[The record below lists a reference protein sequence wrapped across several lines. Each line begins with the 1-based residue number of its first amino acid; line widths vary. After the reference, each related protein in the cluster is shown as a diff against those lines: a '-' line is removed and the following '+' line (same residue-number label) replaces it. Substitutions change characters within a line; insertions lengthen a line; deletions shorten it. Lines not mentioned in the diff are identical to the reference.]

1 MAAVKTI
8 DTGVFSIA
16 YLEYGPA
23 SGWPRIM
30 GHAFPY
36 DAHAYDEA
44 APILAQAGARV
55 IVPYLRGYGTMRFL
69 KAKTPRSVFGRG

>member
-1 MAAVKTI
+1 
-8 DTGVFSIA
+8 
-16 YLEYGPA
+16 
-23 SGWPRIM
+23 M
-30 GHAFPY
+30 GHAFRY

-44 APILAQAGARV
+44 APVLAQAGARV

>member
-1 MAAVKTI
+1 
-8 DTGVFSIA
+8 
-16 YLEYGPA
+16 
-23 SGWPRIM
+23 M